1 MSKNNITE
9 VNIEFDPEDLE
20 DLNKFV
26 SMIRDKTAES
36 FITKTVQDMYGITP
50 SKMTLEERL
59 NFAAEIEN
67 EKIVVSSGMSISA
80 GDVNKTLNYDN
91 SDMSD
96 VLKASAILEV
106 MGFERLANQMR
117 KRYGEMFVERLMG
130 SLRQIEYA
138 KKVIS
143 EDRSKARKGKTNRH
157 QPTALRIAADTWDK
171 YPHASLAGLSE
182 DIYSYL
188 RKSWKDVPVAGT
200 VEKWLK
206 ESGLNPDVKPKNRN
220 FELIIPEG
228 E

>member
-9 VNIEFDPEDLE
+9 VNIEFGPEDLE

-80 GDVNKTLNYDN
+80 GDVNETLNYEN

-96 VLKASAILEV
+96 MLKASAILEV

-117 KRYGEMFVERLMG
+117 KRYGEMFVETLMG

-143 EDRSKARKGKTNRH
+143 EDRSKARRGKTNRH
-157 QPTALRIAADTWDK
+157 HVTALKIAADTWDK

-182 DIYSYL
+182 EIYIHL
-188 RKSWKDVPVAGT
+188 KSKWNDKLVLST
-200 VEKWLK
+200 VYTWLK
-206 ESGLNPDVKPKNRN
+206 ESGLNPDVKVKNRD
-220 FELIIPEG
+220 FKLVLIEG
-228 E
+228 

>member
-9 VNIEFDPEDLE
+9 VNIEFGPEDLE

-80 GDVNKTLNYDN
+80 GDVNETLNYEN

-96 VLKASAILEV
+96 MLKASAILEV

-117 KRYGEMFVERLMG
+117 KRYGEMFVETLMG

-143 EDRSKARKGKTNRH
+143 EDRSKARRGKTNRH
-157 QPTALRIAADTWDK
+157 HVTALKIAADTWAK

-182 DIYSYL
+182 EIYIHL
-188 RKSWKDVPVAGT
+188 KSKWNDKLVLST
-200 VEKWLK
+200 VYTWLK
-206 ESGLNPDVKPKNRN
+206 ESGLNPDVKVKNRD
-220 FELIIPEG
+220 FKLVLIEG
-228 E
+228 

>member
-9 VNIEFDPEDLE
+9 VNIEFGPEDLE

-138 KKVIS
+138 KK
-143 EDRSKARKGKTNRH
+143 
-157 QPTALRIAADTWDK
+157 
-171 YPHASLAGLSE
+171 
-182 DIYSYL
+182 SY
-188 RKSWKDVPVAGT
+188 K
-200 VEKWLK
+200 
-206 ESGLNPDVKPKNRN
+206 
-220 FELIIPEG
+220 
-228 E
+228 